1 MRVSVEE
8 PVEHS
13 VMVAEGDWLREP
25 LGLGETEPVGD
36 WVAEVQGE
44 PERDTVMV
52 PVMVGVY
59 E

>member
-1 MRVSVEE
+1 MAQSE
-8 PVEHS
+8 
-13 VMVAEGDWLREP
+13 MVAEGDWLREV
-25 LGLGETEPVGD
+25 LGLGDREPMGD